1 MKPEFRGLMLLR
13 YKATAM
19 PKGPPRFALVT
30 CLFSDRKAMVIDQNG
45 GPHREPVA
53 AQSQSGG
60 FQPVVRASRDVT
72 NQKGAKNMKAPIVSG
87 ALINKT

>member
-1 MKPEFRGLMLLR
+1 
-13 YKATAM
+13 
-19 PKGPPRFALVT
+19 
-30 CLFSDRKAMVIDQNG
+30 MVIDQNG